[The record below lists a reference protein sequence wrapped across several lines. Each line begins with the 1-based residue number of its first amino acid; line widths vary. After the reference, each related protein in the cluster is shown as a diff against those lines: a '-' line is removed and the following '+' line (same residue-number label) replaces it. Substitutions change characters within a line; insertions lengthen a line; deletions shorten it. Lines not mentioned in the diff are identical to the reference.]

1 MSGTKDLDKELVSLL
16 AKVKISKTFIASV
29 YQAMNTKA
37 KKEQM
42 IEYLKKNGNLKMSD
56 VYLKEM
62 QINEKIIV

>member
-16 AKVKISKTFIASV
+16 AKVKINKTFMASV

>member
-16 AKVKISKTFIASV
+16 AKVKINKMFIASV